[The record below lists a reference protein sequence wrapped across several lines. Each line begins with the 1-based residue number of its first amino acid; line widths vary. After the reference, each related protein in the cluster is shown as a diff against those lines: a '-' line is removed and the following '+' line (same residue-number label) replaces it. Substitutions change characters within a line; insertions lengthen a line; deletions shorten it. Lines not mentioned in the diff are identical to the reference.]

1 MSSIAF
7 SDLPPGRTPGIQR
20 GNRILRL
27 LPPLFAAVLVVA
39 GIGLSGRA
47 AAQAPRPYRAAVH
60 VHSNFSSGEFSVN
73 KLAKMAEEDGLSIL
87 VLTDHARL
95 SMTWGVYPIQN
106 VLRVRQERRSVFQA
120 GVGRYLAAVAEAN
133 RAHPKVLII
142 PGIEAAAHYHFSGD
156 PFKKNLVAHN
166 WRRHMHILGLNR
178 PEDFLSLPVAGG
190 VSPNLLLD
198 RGASAFPRTVW
209 PYLFSAIYGFGVLI
223 GILFMFRRGFRRF
236 LGFLIFVAFVPLAV
250 NELPVVKPPSDPY
263 GGDPGILPYQALI
276 NAAVKKGGVVLWAH
290 QGSLLNKQ
298 NLGPVTLETDPNPD
312 VLIES
317 TGYTAFDAIYEDNF
331 VASKPGRQWD
341 RVLGEYIQN
350 KRKTPVWAYG
360 GVDYHNKKEIRSRKR
375 LSDIQTVFL
384 LKKRSKMEVLTALQE
399 GRMYVVRGYGP
410 ARLRLDRFEVI
421 SRDRNLMALSGETLT
436 TNTPSEIRFRISA
449 SDDST
454 RDLTVQ
460 LIRNGKVIR
469 TFKGKTPLEMR
480 HVDTES
486 LKGKTVYYR
495 LDAQVSRSAHLITNP
510 IFVKRQ

>member
-1 MSSIAF
+1 M
-7 SDLPPGRTPGIQR
+7 
-20 GNRILRL
+20 
-27 LPPLFAAVLVVA
+27 
-39 GIGLSGRA
+39 
-47 AAQAPRPYRAAVH
+47 
-60 VHSNFSSGEFSVN
+60 HSNFSSGEFSVDE
-73 KLAKMAEEDGLSIL
+73 LAKMAEEDGLSIL

-106 VLRVRQERRSVFQA
+106 VLRVQQERRSVFQA

-142 PGIEAAAHYHFSGD
+142 PGVEAAAHYHFSGD
-156 PFKKNLVAHN
+156 PFQKNLVAHN
-166 WRRHMHILGLNR
+166 WRRHTLVLGLNR

-190 VSPNLLLD
+190 VSPDLLLE

-236 LGFLIFVAFVPLAV
+236 LGFLIFVALVPLAV

-290 QGSLLNKQ
+290 QGSLLKKQ
-298 NLGPVTLETDPNPD
+298 NLGLVTLETDPNPD

-360 GVDYHNKKEIRSRKR
+360 GVDFHNKKEIRSRKR

-421 SRDRNLMALSGETLT
+421 SRDRDLMALSGETLT
-436 TNTPSEIRFRISA
+436 TNTPPEIRFRISA
-449 SDDST
+449 SDDSA
-454 RDLTVQ
+454 RDLRVQ

-469 TFKGKTPLEMR
+469 TFTGKTPLQMQ

-495 LDAQVSRSAHLITNP
+495 LDAQVSRSAHLLTNP